1 MVVVRGAAV
10 KRVSRFRQRGGLQVS
25 IGEDSDTKSGRL
37 SLRGPR
43 GAAATHAR
51 PPATAGKHASPT
63 SISQGHKGGKCGGGR
78 PRDGPRPPRDYKSYS
93 DVDSHSGLMVM
104 NVIQVSLSIN
114 KEAIFIFL

>member
-1 MVVVRGAAV
+1 MIRGAAV

-43 GAAATHAR
+43 GATAAHAR
-51 PPATAGKHASPT
+51 PLAPAGTHTSPT
-63 SISQGHKGGKCGGGR
+63 FISMRHKGGKCGGGR
-78 PRDGPRPPRDYKSYS
+78 VRDGPQPPREYKSYS

>member
-1 MVVVRGAAV
+1 M
-10 KRVSRFRQRGGLQVS
+10 S
-25 IGEDSDTKSGRL
+25 IGEDRDTKSDRL

-43 GAAATHAR
+43 EAAAAHAR
-51 PPATAGKHASPT
+51 PPTPGARQATPARAR
-63 SISQGHKGGKCGGGR
+63 GGR
-78 PRDGPRPPRDYKSYS
+78 RGATGRGGRVRVGPRPPRDYKSYS